1 MSSVLAECL
10 RLLDN
15 PKLKNLLLN
24 GIELSNTFLLNPKM
38 SDIFIEGQHTL
49 RKKQA
54 AEVLIKTN
62 EYITHLRFIQNCRK
76 IIDLFFQRIQGK
88 PYIIDTE
95 SKTKSGFFC
104 TMIFLF
110 IIKYSIDNYD
120 SETSEVCCLYYL
132 PKDIIIDLYDKN
144 TDIVVTDDD
153 IYIMQVNDMDYS
165 ANQLSHMVPKD
176 YDNYIVLRAFT
187 NSYAL
192 QQKHVAKLVKKNN
205 YIYGEII
212 PTFKEKLL
220 LLYNTNKIKY
230 SKIDEIDKVYNDVFS
245 FFAGCSSSEPG
256 IMNVYLDHK
265 VADWG
270 STISLALTIGIIP
283 NNTAYLG
290 DTDHVCV
297 HTGIPSL
304 YLKENPDENETLKQP
319 SQYIVPLINNCD
331 YYSIKDNYSGN
342 YNKIRNDFDDDL
354 IQRCPFSWYKNVNYQ
369 TGDLDLTN
377 TRNTLDKLESPLLWE
392 PPIPDEDEGKRKDEI
407 IEITINNNNTDKLN
421 KITEIINQ
429 LKIVQI
435 RELYNYVLSSSI
447 VGTKM
452 FIINKFIN
460 QIKDKEDLLT
470 KTLTWD
476 KLKEYL
482 YIKINLI
489 GGRTKIKSISKRN
502 KTSKRNKRNKSKTK

>member
-1 MSSVLAECL
+1 M
-10 RLLDN
+10 
-15 PKLKNLLLN
+15 
-24 GIELSNTFLLNPKM
+24 
-38 SDIFIEGQHTL
+38 
-49 RKKQA
+49 
-54 AEVLIKTN
+54 
-62 EYITHLRFIQNCRK
+62 
-76 IIDLFFQRIQGK
+76 
-88 PYIIDTE
+88 
-95 SKTKSGFFC
+95 
-104 TMIFLF
+104 
-110 IIKYSIDNYD
+110 
-120 SETSEVCCLYYL
+120 
-132 PKDIIIDLYDKN
+132 PKDIIINLYDKN
-144 TDIVVTDDD
+144 TDIAVTDD
-153 IYIMQVNDMDYS
+153 IFIMQVNDMDYS

-212 PTFKEKLL
+212 PTFKETLL

-230 SKIDEIDKVYNDVFS
+230 SNIDEIDTVYNDVFS

-265 VADWG
+265 IADWP
-270 STISLALTIGIIP
+270 STVSLALTIGIIP

-290 DTDHVCV
+290 DIDNLCV
-297 HTGIPSL
+297 HTGNPSL
-304 YLKENPDENETLKQP
+304 YFKENPDENETLTQP

-354 IQRCPFSWYKNVNYQ
+354 IQRCPFSWYKKVNYQ
-369 TGDLDLTN
+369 TGELDLTN

-392 PPIPDEDEGKRKDEI
+392 PPIPDEEKDEI

-429 LKIVQI
+429 LKIGQI
-435 RELYNYVLSSSI
+435 RELYNHVLSSSV

-452 FIINKFIN
+452 FIINQFISKIN
-460 QIKDKEDLLT
+460 DNEDLLT

-482 YIKINLI
+482 HIKINLI
-489 GGRTKIKSISKRN
+489 GGRKKIKSVSKRYKISSKRN
-502 KTSKRNKRNKSKTK
+502 KPNKRNKSKTK